1 MDIKRLTF
9 FLIIAWLPALIGG
22 DTVGS
27 TANLFQD
34 GAANPCFVPGHFF
47 QLYIWSPLIVLSSFV
62 LFVSPGLILALA
74 SGAVKT
80 VGKWLIYGYAASL
93 FATSFAAGLVQWI
106 IGTPLRG
113 NYFAG
118 TIIFCTFLAI
128 LLLWHRE
135 KQGHITSFP
144 FSDTYGRSTLLLV
157 GTVLYLLLVTLTP
170 KFYWENFNGDGAHA
184 FESARLLLVQPFPFW
199 HTDAGDISSFPGV
212 TSFLFAYPSSW
223 FIRLFGEYEAAARF
237 PFLLALTALFGGI
250 LELVEYSRLK
260 RTIFSERALI
270 WLALV
275 IFTVTMGYSATYNPY
290 SADFAMPAAQDTQL
304 IALFLGFGLAFLSG
318 EKMWLTLLAVLTY
331 FALPSGLLLMVLW
344 IAGFYLLTKNVPYI
358 QVVRTV
364 LSLIIAAVI
373 AGILMRLAAK
383 FWFPVNGN
391 EYGLL
396 NTLKRLAFLQFDD
409 WRRLIYVIVPTGILP
424 FFALFAWRQKDDV
437 SRVLTFVTVAY
448 FLFFYVQAYISLHHF
463 FPVMILP
470 LVIFWRRVSFLD
482 KPRQRTLVLS
492 SVFILGLISL
502 WLSLPSS
509 WAIDRS
515 GRQVGAKI
523 EDRIGGYKLNEF
535 NPKEFRRAE
544 LLGSIFPLDWS
555 PQVPN
560 ESYGGSPLVWNHY
573 SHLVENKYNGEKIPA
588 NYILQKKTSP
598 APSPDAILAAAD
610 DDAALYVLN
619 RDVWANDLSLRPPT
633 PAGSDLYYVPRGVLF
648 RSIPLNEKRPH
659 IISVPETLKRWGLD
673 VYPLLDSLGI
683 KH

>member
-1 MDIKRLTF
+1 MTF

-34 GAANPCFVPGHFF
+34 GATNPCFVPGHFF
-47 QLYIWSPLIVLSSFV
+47 QLYIWTPLIVLSSFV
-62 LFVSPGLILALA
+62 LFISPGLIFALA

-93 FATSFAAGLVQWI
+93 FATSFIAGLVQWI
-106 IGTPLRG
+106 IGIPLRG

-128 LLLWHRE
+128 LLLWRRE
-135 KQGHITSFP
+135 KQGHITTFP
-144 FSDTYGRSTLLLV
+144 FSDNFGRSTLLLV

-260 RTIFSERALI
+260 QTIISERALI

-275 IFTVTMGYSATYNPY
+275 IFTVTMGYSASYNPY

-409 WRRLIYVIVPTGILP
+409 WRRLIYVIVPAGISP

-470 LVIFWRRVSFLD
+470 LVIFWRRVNFLD

-502 WLSLPSS
+502 WFSLPSN

-523 EDRIGGYKLNEF
+523 EDRIGGYELNEF

-619 RDVWANDLSLRPPT
+619 RDVWMNDLNLRPPT

-659 IISVPETLKRWGLD
+659 IVSVPETLKRWGLD